1 MERLEPLI
9 LTYARWVLTRHR
21 YLITGLRGVGG
32 FHSRPTPTLSG
43 CHQFGPPCQNLTN
56 KTARLREQCRSGA
69 QSTRFFWIPPAC
81 FCGGFVSRYN
91 RSQTL
96 HTHTYFFL
104 KHCTNRQRIP
114 EDGKR
119 FRWQSGATGHH
130 EGNEA
135 TRITF
140 MMIQVDPV
148 HFGVA
153 PVVGNNKIRDAQTNR
168 NDAPS

>member
-96 HTHTYFFL
+96 HTHVFL
-104 KHCTNRQRIP
+104 PQTLHKSPAH
-114 EDGKR
+114 
-119 FRWQSGATGHH
+119 
-130 EGNEA
+130 
-135 TRITF
+135 TRGWKTLSLAIGGYR
-140 MMIQVDPV
+140 P
-148 HFGVA
+148 
-153 PVVGNNKIRDAQTNR
+153 PRRK
-168 NDAPS
+168 